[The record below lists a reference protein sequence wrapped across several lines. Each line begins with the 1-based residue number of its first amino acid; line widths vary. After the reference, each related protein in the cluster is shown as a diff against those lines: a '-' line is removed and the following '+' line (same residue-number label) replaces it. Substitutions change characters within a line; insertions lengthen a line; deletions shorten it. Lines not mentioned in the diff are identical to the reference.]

1 MTDCPARFLQLYC
14 LGSGCVHLCVLL
26 TLSNVFT
33 ASYQHLSTSIW
44 GSCDILINMC
54 VSNITGCF
62 QHLLEDVDPPSAKE
76 PKVVMEVSNAGWSS
90 ALSSALAGRAQG
102 KGHPWPCQLL
112 LLHQNRHPSKVCMPL
127 ARLLRSL
134 PPCSVQSLSCLS
146 PSVASCPV
154 NSLTLNYWV
163 VCTSPLTQ
171 GRDPHAQHIPQ
182 PQSWGFT
189 FYTTSGALDTDAG
202 RVNSSTTPGIT
213 PRNFVF

>member
-1 MTDCPARFLQLYC
+1 
-14 LGSGCVHLCVLL
+14 
-26 TLSNVFT
+26 
-33 ASYQHLSTSIW
+33 
-44 GSCDILINMC
+44 MC

-112 LLHQNRHPSKVCMPL
+112 LLHQNRHPSKVCIPL

-154 NSLTLNYWV
+154 NSLNTELLGGLYK
-163 VCTSPLTQ
+163 SP
-171 GRDPHAQHIPQ
+171 DPGQRPPCPAHPPTPVLRLYILHYI
-182 PQSWGFT
+182 
-189 FYTTSGALDTDAG
+189 
-202 RVNSSTTPGIT
+202 RST
-213 PRNFVF
+213 